1 MKKFLLSCLV
11 SIILF
16 PSIYAQRPE
25 LKQFK
30 LDNGLTV
37 FLWEDPDQS
46 DVLGQIVVRAG
57 SMDEPSE
64 YTGLAH
70 YLEHVLFKG
79 TQSIGALDWE
89 SEKPHYEKIISL
101 YDQLAETTDPEM
113 RQTLIT
119 DINKESLS
127 AAQYGLTNEF
137 SNLIEAIGGTGLNA
151 GTSYDMTV
159 YYNSFPAYQMERWL
173 DLYSERFINPV
184 FRTFQAELENVYEE
198 FNMYQDN
205 RSTHVS
211 NYIFSHIYPGHPYG
225 RDIIGT
231 QEHLKNPRLSKLI
244 EFYNTWYVPNNMA
257 LILSG
262 NFKSEEVIPLIKAK
276 FERLE
281 AKPLPERKAYPLAKY
296 THQKFTERLG
306 YYPQMYWAFE
316 GVKKGDPDELLLD
329 FCTNILTNSSG
340 TGLLDRLSIDGDV
353 MAAGGYNM
361 ARRDQ
366 GTILIIAIPSYD
378 INQRRYL
385 SDKETQNVVFNEIKK
400 LGEGKIPDW
409 LIQSVKE
416 SMCKEFDLT
425 MESSDAIASV
435 ISDAFVYNENIEEVF
450 RYKEAVMAIT
460 KEDIQRTVQ
469 RYFNTD
475 NYILFSFMDGSPK
488 RNKLQKPAI
497 KPIEQPKSK
506 ESEYAKAF
514 KNIPMGQ
521 SEEVYNDFGRVQI
534 ANLDQKTKLFY
545 SNNPKNDIFSL
556 VIKYGVGTDKMPKL
570 ALATQILNNAGIMPN
585 TAPQDVKRMF
595 CEANATCTYA
605 CDDSYFYI
613 KILGNENKLA
623 EACQIMQ
630 KQIFMPKL
638 EMKQLDNAKG
648 SVISMRMTEQKDP
661 DVLED
666 ALVEYLLYKDKSDYL
681 DRLSIMDIYN
691 LPLAELTGEII
702 RATQYQ
708 AEVHYAGKLPIEQVT
723 EVLKANLPLTE
734 GGKSSESPVVK
745 EVANYETPVIYFLP
759 NSETQ
764 QSKIYFY
771 IHGKDYNCADDV
783 DYNAFYQYFS
793 GGFNGL
799 VMNEIREN
807 NSMAYTTYGYI
818 SRPPVPNKPTYF
830 LGFIG
835 TQADKTVD
843 AVKLFMKLLTDMPLY
858 PERIDNVKTYL
869 REVMLS
875 QKPSFRNASF
885 VFENWK
891 RIGYTEDPAKANMEK
906 LNNLTF
912 DDIVRFYNENI
923 KNKPISIVIMGN
935 KKDIDLKALKEVGKV
950 KTISAG
956 RLFMTEEGF

>member
-409 LIQSVKE
+409 LIQSIKE

-661 DVLED
+661 DALED

-950 KTISAG
+950 KTISVG

>member
-416 SMCKEFDLT
+416 SICKEFDLT

-950 KTISAG
+950 KTISVG

>member
-11 SIILF
+11 SIVLF

-281 AKPLPERKAYPLAKY
+281 AKPLPERKAYPLANY

-353 MAAGGYNM
+353 MAAGSYNM

-435 ISDAFVYNENIEEVF
+435 ISDAFVYNENIEKLF
-450 RYKEAVMAIT
+450 KYKEAVMAIT

-556 VIKYGVGTDKMPKL
+556 VIKYGVGTEKMPKL

>member
-416 SMCKEFDLT
+416 SICKEFDLT

-783 DYNAFYQYFS
+783 VYNAFYQYFS

-950 KTISAG
+950 KTISVG

>member
-1 MKKFLLSCLV
+1 MKKLFSILLMAFFLLPN
-11 SIILF
+11 IQAQ
-16 PSIYAQRPE
+16 PSE

-30 LDNGLTV
+30 LENGLTV
-37 FLWEDPDQS
+37 FLWEDKNQS

-57 SMDEPSE
+57 SMDEPSD

-79 TQSIGALDWE
+79 TQTIGALDWE
-89 SEKPHYEKIISL
+89 KEKPHYEKIISL
-101 YDQLAETTDPEM
+101 YDQLAETIEPEA
-113 RQTLIT
+113 RQALIT
-119 DINKESLS
+119 AINEESLS

-173 DLYSERFINPV
+173 ELYSERFINPV

-198 FNMYQDN
+198 FNMYQDD
-205 RSTHVS
+205 RSTHVR
-211 NYIFSHIYPGHPYG
+211 NFMFSHIYPNHPYG

-262 NFKSEEVIPLIKAK
+262 NFDSEEVIPLIKEK

-281 AKPLPERKAYPLAKY
+281 AKPLPERKQFPLADYKY
-296 THQKFTERLG
+296 QKFTERLG
-306 YYPQMYWAFE
+306 YYPQMYWAFK
-316 GVKKGDPDELLLD
+316 GVKKGDKDELLIN

-340 TGLLDRLSIDGDV
+340 TGLLDRLTIDGEV
-353 MAAGGYNM
+353 MAAGGYNLS
-361 ARRDQ
+361 RRDQ
-366 GTILIIAIPSYD
+366 GTVMIIAIPSYD
-378 INQRRYL
+378 INQRRYA

-400 LGEGKIPDW
+400 LAEGNIPDW
-409 LIQSVKE
+409 LITSVKE

-425 MESSDAIASV
+425 MESSNNIANI
-435 ISDAFVYNENIEEVF
+435 ISEAFVYDGSLENAF
-450 RYKEAVMAIT
+450 NYKNAVMAIT
-460 KEDIQRTVQ
+460 KEDIQRVVKQ
-469 RYFNTD
+469 YFNTE

-488 RNKLQKPAI
+488 RNKLQKPII

-514 KNIPMGQ
+514 KSIPMGT
-521 SEEVYNDFGRVQI
+521 SKEVYNDFSKVQI
-534 ANLDQKTKLFY
+534 ANLDEKTKLLY
-545 SNNPKNDIFSL
+545 SPNPKNDIFSL
-556 VIKYGVGTDKMPKL
+556 VIKYGVGTNKMPKL
-570 ALATQILNNAGIMPN
+570 ALATQLLNNAGIMPS

-595 CEANATCTYA
+595 CEANATCSYS
-605 CDDSYFYI
+605 CDESYFYI
-613 KILGNENKLA
+613 TILGNENKLA

-648 SVISMRMTEQKDP
+648 SIIGMRMTEQKDP
-661 DVLED
+661 NILED
-666 ALVEYLLYKDKSDYL
+666 ALLEYLLYKNNSDYL
-681 DRLSIMDIYN
+681 DRLSIMEIYN

-708 AEVHYAGKLPIEQVT
+708 AEVHYAGKLPIEQVSNI
-723 EVLKANLPLTE
+723 LKANLPLTE
-734 GGKSSESPVVK
+734 GGKSSASPVVK
-745 EVANYETPVIYFLP
+745 EIANYEEPVIYFLP

-771 IHGKDYNCADDV
+771 IHGKNYNCADDV
-783 DYNAFYQYFS
+783 DYSAFYQYFS

-835 TQADKTVD
+835 TQADKTAD
-843 AVKLFMKLLTDMPLY
+843 AIKLYMKLLTEMPLY
-858 PERIDNVKTYL
+858 PERIDNVKSYI
-869 REVMLS
+869 RELMLS
-875 QKPSFRNASF
+875 NKPSFRSASF
-885 VFENWK
+885 TFEEWK
-891 RIGYTEDPAKANMEK
+891 QIGYNEDPAKVNMEK

-912 DDIVRFYNENI
+912 NDIVNFYNENI
-923 KNKPISIVIMGN
+923 KGKPISIVIMGN
-935 KKDIDLKALKEVGKV
+935 AKEIDLKALKEIGKV
-950 KTISAG
+950 KKISAG
-956 RLFMTEEGF
+956 KLFMVEEGF

>member
-340 TGLLDRLSIDGDV
+340 TGLLDCLSIDGDV

-416 SMCKEFDLT
+416 SICKEFDLT

-950 KTISAG
+950 KTISVG

>member
-11 SIILF
+11 SIVLF

-281 AKPLPERKAYPLAKY
+281 AKPLPERKAYPLANY

-435 ISDAFVYNENIEEVF
+435 ISDAFVYNENIEKLF
-450 RYKEAVMAIT
+450 KYKEAVMAIT

-521 SEEVYNDFGRVQI
+521 SEEVYNDFGRVQV

-734 GGKSSESPVVK
+734 GGKSSESPIVK

>member
-137 SNLIEAIGGTGLNA
+137 SNLIEAIGGTRLNA

-378 INQRRYL
+378 INQRRYP

-416 SMCKEFDLT
+416 SICKEFDLT

-783 DYNAFYQYFS
+783 VYNAFYQYFS

-950 KTISAG
+950 KTISVG

>member
-648 SVISMRMTEQKDP
+648 SVISMR
-661 DVLED
+661 
-666 ALVEYLLYKDKSDYL
+666 
-681 DRLSIMDIYN
+681 
-691 LPLAELTGEII
+691 LPMRQGLFA
-702 RATQYQ
+702 RS
-708 AEVHYAGKLPIEQVT
+708 YA
-723 EVLKANLPLTE
+723 
-734 GGKSSESPVVK
+734 
-745 EVANYETPVIYFLP
+745 Y
-759 NSETQ
+759 
-764 QSKIYFY
+764 
-771 IHGKDYNCADDV
+771 
-783 DYNAFYQYFS
+783 
-793 GGFNGL
+793 
-799 VMNEIREN
+799 
-807 NSMAYTTYGYI
+807 
-818 SRPPVPNKPTYF
+818 
-830 LGFIG
+830 
-835 TQADKTVD
+835 
-843 AVKLFMKLLTDMPLY
+843 
-858 PERIDNVKTYL
+858 
-869 REVMLS
+869 
-875 QKPSFRNASF
+875 
-885 VFENWK
+885 
-891 RIGYTEDPAKANMEK
+891 
-906 LNNLTF
+906 
-912 DDIVRFYNENI
+912 
-923 KNKPISIVIMGN
+923 
-935 KKDIDLKALKEVGKV
+935 
-950 KTISAG
+950 
-956 RLFMTEEGF
+956 

>member
-1 MKKFLLSCLV
+1 MRKFFSILLLA
-11 SIILF
+11 IFILPNTQAQ
-16 PSIYAQRPE
+16 PSN

-30 LDNGLTV
+30 LENGLSV
-37 FLWEDPDQS
+37 FLWEDANQS

-57 SMDEPSE
+57 SLDEPSD

-79 TQSIGALDWE
+79 TQTIGALDWE
-89 SEKPHYEKIISL
+89 KEKPHYEKIISL
-101 YDQLAETTDPEM
+101 YDQLAETTDPEV
-113 RQTLIT
+113 RQNLIT
-119 DINKESLS
+119 SINEESLL
-127 AAQYGLTNEF
+127 AAEYGLTNEF

-173 DLYSERFINPV
+173 ELYSERFINPV

-198 FNMYQDN
+198 FNMYQDD
-205 RSTHVS
+205 RSTHVRNYMFS
-211 NYIFSHIYPGHPYG
+211 NIYKNHPYG

-244 EFYNTWYVPNNMA
+244 DFYNTWYVPNNMA

-262 NFKSEEVIPLIKAK
+262 NFKSEDVIPLIKEK

-281 AKPLPERKAYPLAKY
+281 AKPLPEREQFPLADYKY
-296 THQKFTERLG
+296 QKFTERLG
-306 YYPQMYWAFE
+306 YYPQMYWAFK
-316 GVKKGDPDELLLD
+316 GVKKGDKDELLLN

-340 TGLLDRLSIDGDV
+340 TGLLDRLAIEGDV

-366 GTILIIAIPSYD
+366 GTIMIIAIPSYD
-378 INQRRYL
+378 INQRRYS
-385 SDKETQNVVFNEIKK
+385 SDKETQNTVFSEIKK
-400 LGEGKIPDW
+400 LAEGNIPDW
-409 LIQSVKE
+409 LITSVKE

-425 MESSDAIASV
+425 LESSDAIANI
-435 ISDAFVYNENIEEVF
+435 ISEAFVYNESIENAF
-450 RYKEAVMAIT
+450 NYKSAVMAIT
-460 KEDIQRTVQ
+460 KEDIQRVVKQ
-469 RYFNTD
+469 YFNTE

-497 KPIEQPKSK
+497 KPIEQPKNK
-506 ESEYAKAF
+506 ESEYARVF
-514 KNIPMGQ
+514 KNIPIGK
-521 SEEVYNDFGRVQI
+521 SEEVYNNFDDVQI
-534 ANLDQKTKLFY
+534 AKLDEKTNLFY
-545 SNNPKNDIFSL
+545 TKNPKNDIFSL
-556 VIKYGVGTDKMPKL
+556 VIKYGVGTEKMPKL

-585 TAPQDVKRMF
+585 IAPQDVKRMF
-595 CEANATCTYA
+595 CEANATCSYL
-605 CDDSYFYI
+605 CNDSYFYI
-613 KILGNENKLA
+613 QILGNENKLA

-648 SVISMRMTEQKDP
+648 SIIGSRMTEQKAP
-661 DVLED
+661 DVLEN
-666 ALVEYLLYKDKSDYL
+666 ALLEYLLYKDKSDYL

-691 LPLAELTGEII
+691 LPLAELTGEIV

-708 AEVHYAGKLPIEQVT
+708 AEVHYVGKLPIE
-723 EVLKANLPLTE
+723 EVSEILKANLPLTQ
-734 GGKSSESPVVK
+734 GGNNSSSPVVK
-745 EVANYETPVIYFLP
+745 EIAKYDEPTIYFLP

-818 SRPPVPNKPTYF
+818 NRPPIPNKPTYF
-830 LGFIG
+830 LGFVG
-835 TQADKTVD
+835 TQADKTID
-843 AVKLFMKLLTDMPLY
+843 AIKLYMKLLTDMPLY

-869 REVMLS
+869 RESMLTN
-875 QKPSFRNASF
+875 KPSFRTASF
-885 VFENWK
+885 MFEEWK
-891 RIGYTEDPAKANMEK
+891 LRGYTDDPAKVNMEK
-906 LNNLTF
+906 VNNLSF
-912 DDIVRFYNENI
+912 DDIVNFYNENI
-923 KNKPISIVIMGN
+923 KGKPISIIIMGN
-935 KKDIDLKALKEVGKV
+935 SKEIDLKALKEIGKI
-950 KTISAG
+950 KKISAG
-956 RLFMTEEGF
+956 RLFMAEEGF